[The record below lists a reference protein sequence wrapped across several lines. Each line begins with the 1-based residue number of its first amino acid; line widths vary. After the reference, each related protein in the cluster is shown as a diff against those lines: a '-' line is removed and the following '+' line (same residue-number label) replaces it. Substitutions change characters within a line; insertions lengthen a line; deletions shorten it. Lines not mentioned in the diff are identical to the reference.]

1 MAKKILWE
9 IMLLYIRYT
18 IKAEYIYIY
27 SLLKLN
33 IYVKIF

>member
-27 SLLKLN
+27 
-33 IYVKIF
+33 IAY